1 MTYEATLERP
11 RKRTEPRKRD
21 AEATR
26 AAIVDAAKIHF
37 GRSGYEGA
45 YLRDIAAE
53 AGVDAALIN
62 RYFGGKEGLFAE
74 ALKQSIR
81 PTAVFEW
88 ERTTFG
94 RDIAMMMAGS
104 PHEREDRTRAFQFLL
119 RAATSPTTQPML
131 NEAVQ
136 QRFLGPIREWLGG
149 EIAAPRARILASIF
163 IGLLVERLVRD
174 EPVPDSEREAFIQRL
189 APMLQALV
197 DN

>member
-1 MTYEATLERP
+1 MTYQATLERP

-21 AEATR
+21 ADATR

-37 GRSGYEGA
+37 ARSGYEGA
-45 YLRDIAAE
+45 FLRDIAAE

-74 ALKQSIR
+74 ALKHSIR
-81 PTAVFEW
+81 PEGIFEW
-88 ERTTFG
+88 EKKTFG
-94 RDIAMMMAGS
+94 RDIAAMMAGS
-104 PHEREDRTRAFQFLL
+104 PHVHEDRSRAFQFLL

-149 EIAAPRARILASIF
+149 NEAPARARIVASVF

-174 EPVPDSEREAFIQRL
+174 EPVPQSEREAFIERL

>member
-1 MTYEATLERP
+1 MTYEATTLERQ
-11 RKRTEPRKRD
+11 KPRKRD

-81 PTAVFEW
+81 PEGIFEW
-88 ERTTFG
+88 DRKTFG
-94 RDIAMMMAGS
+94 RDIAAMMAGS
-104 PHEREDRTRAFQFLL
+104 PHQREDRTRAFQFLL
-119 RAATSPTTQPML
+119 RAATSSTTQPML

-136 QRFLGPIREWLGG
+136 HRFLGPIREWLGG
-149 EIAAPRARILASIF
+149 EEAPARARIVASIF

-174 EPVPDSEREAFIQRL
+174 EPVPETEREAFITKL
-189 APMLQALV
+189 APMLQAFV
-197 DN
+197 DK

>member
-11 RKRTEPRKRD
+11 RKRTETRKRD

-81 PTAVFEW
+81 PEGIFDWQRA
-88 ERTTFG
+88 TFG
-94 RDIAMMMAGS
+94 RDIAAMMAGS

-131 NEAVQ
+131 NDAVQ
-136 QRFLGPIREWLGG
+136 QRFLAPIREWLGG
-149 EIAAPRARILASIF
+149 DKAPARARILASIF

-174 EPVPDSEREAFIQRL
+174 EPVPESERKDFIERL
-189 APMLQALV
+189 APTLQALV
-197 DN
+197 EK

>member
-1 MTYEATLERP
+1 MTYEPTLERA
-11 RKRTEPRKRD
+11 RKRVEPRKRD

-37 GRSGYEGA
+37 ARSGYEGA
-45 YLRDIAAE
+45 FLRDIAAD
-53 AGVDAALIN
+53 AGADAALIN
-62 RYFGGKEGLFAE
+62 RYFGGKEGLFGE

-81 PTAVFEW
+81 PEGIAEW
-88 ERTTFG
+88 DRKNFG
-94 RDIAMMMAGS
+94 HDIAVMMAGS
-104 PHEREDRTRAFQFLL
+104 PHVHEDRTGAFQFLL

-136 QRFLGPIREWLGG
+136 QRFMGPIREWLGG
-149 EIAAPRARILASIF
+149 DEAPVRARIVAAVF

-174 EPVPDSEREAFIQRL
+174 EPVPESEREAFIKRL

-197 DN
+197 DK